1 MRDTSLITISI
12 QIVFKTM
19 VMIEVAKEEMVDREK
34 ADYRILDSSVSG
46 GLEKKDSSKETK
58 KDQVIVKAKK
68 SGKKMV

>member
-1 MRDTSLITISI
+1 
-12 QIVFKTM
+12 M

-58 KDQVIVKAKK
+58 KD
-68 SGKKMV
+68 